1 MSSSKS
7 PANSLRLRPRG
18 LSPRYRAKRI
28 SSGEALEAA
37 LQTDI
42 ECLRKI
48 ASDTGPYHKLHSRE
62 GKPDGTVREIFS
74 LKQPLKPILQ
84 RVNSHILRNC
94 YYPPYLTGSLSKS
107 REGTPE
113 SELRSA
119 EANYLINARR
129 HSGQGTVIRIDA
141 TNFFPS
147 IREELVYAVWRD
159 LFLFSED
166 VSDVL
171 TKLTTYQGGL
181 VQGSP
186 TSSFL
191 ANLALWRVEP
201 VIVQQLEKDG
211 IRYSRYV
218 DDIVVSTT
226 CRLSSAQKNK
236 IVRASQKVFLANG
249 LKIKTRKTEVMDR
262 NRQQR
267 VHNVIVNSGRPTAGK
282 ERKHLLRSM
291 LHHLRNDLHDPSQ
304 TRESIEKR
312 IRSLEGKIREFKKL
326 NRTAG
331 TKYLQELDHIRREGQ
346 DPNL

>member
-1 MSSSKS
+1 M
-7 PANSLRLRPRG
+7 G
-18 LSPRYRAKRI
+18 
-28 SSGEALEAA
+28 ALEAA
-37 LQTDI
+37 LQV
-42 ECLRKI
+42 ELGSLRAI
-48 ASDTGPYHKLHSRE
+48 ASDTESYHNLHSRKV
-62 GKPDGTVREIFS
+62 KPDGTVREIFS
-74 LKQPLKPILQ
+74 LTQPLKSILQ
-84 RVNSHILRNC
+84 RINSHILRKC

-113 SELRSA
+113 SEIKSA

-147 IREELVYAVWRD
+147 VHETLVYAVWRD
-159 LFLFSED
+159 LFNFSAD
-166 VSDVL
+166 VAGIL
-171 TKLTTYQGGL
+171 TKLTTYKGGL

-226 CRLSSAQKNK
+226 NRLSSAQKNK
-236 IVRASQKVFLANG
+236 VVRATQKVFLANG
-249 LKIKTRKTEVMDR
+249 LKVKTRKTEVMDR
-262 NRQQR
+262 NQQQR

-282 ERKHLLRSM
+282 ERKRLLRSM
-291 LHHLRNDLHDPSQ
+291 LHHLDKDLHDPRQS
-304 TRESIEKR
+304 RESIEKR
-312 IRSLEGKIREFKKL
+312 IRSLEGKIREFRKL
-326 NRTAG
+326 NATAG
-331 TKYLQELDHIRREGQ
+331 KKFLQELNRIREEV
-346 DPNL
+346 